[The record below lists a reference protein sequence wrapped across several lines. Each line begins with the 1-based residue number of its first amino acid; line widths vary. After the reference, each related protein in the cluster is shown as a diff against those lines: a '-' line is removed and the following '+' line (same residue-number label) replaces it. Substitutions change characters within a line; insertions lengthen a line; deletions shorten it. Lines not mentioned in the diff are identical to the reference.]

1 MNPTAQ
7 KNTDYPEIL
16 RKTLALAESWQNRA
30 LDLVMI
36 IYEYLNAESDKK
48 LFDRLPYSRCQIQDF
63 LLNDITEKTCSNK
76 SMNSPLD
83 VTNRYGHAGPGHSLP
98 IEKRIIAEGVKI
110 GR

>member
-1 MNPTAQ
+1 MNSTAQ

-63 LLNDITEKTCSNK
+63 LLNDITAGLVSFLG
-76 SMNSPLD
+76 MLWD
-83 VTNRYGHAGPGHSLP
+83 VIKYRCGGEGGIRTPGTQN
-98 IEKRIIAEGVKI
+98 VQ
-110 GR
+110 